1 MTRYLLD
8 TNIISNLVKPQPS
21 PMLMSWMAARLD
33 VELFISALTIGEIW
47 RGILALPAGRRR
59 RDLQAWFGSPEGPPT
74 LFQGRV
80 LDFDQSA
87 AMVWARLMAEGKSA
101 GRPRSALDMLIAAIA
116 EAQDCRLVTDNER
129 DFVGLEFINPL
140 RESR

>member
-59 RDLQAWFGSPEGPPT
+59 RDL
-74 LFQGRV
+74 
-80 LDFDQSA
+80 
-87 AMVWARLMAEGKSA
+87 
-101 GRPRSALDMLIAAIA
+101 
-116 EAQDCRLVTDNER
+116 
-129 DFVGLEFINPL
+129 
-140 RESR
+140 